1 MKTTGAQA
9 IIKALECENVTRIF
23 GYPGAAICPFY
34 DALLD
39 SDIKHILTRHE
50 QGAAHAASGY
60 ARATGKIGVCVATSG
75 PGATNLITGIATAY
89 MDSIPIVAITGQ
101 VPTNLI
107 GRDVFQE
114 ADITGATA
122 PFCKHNYL
130 VKDVE
135 DLPRVLKE
143 AFHIATSGRP
153 GPVLVDIP
161 IDVQDREFCFKYP
174 TNLDIKGYKPNYK
187 GHPLQIKRIVEA
199 IEKAK
204 RPVICAGGGIISGN
218 ASDELMNLVKRCNIP
233 VVTTLMGIG
242 SIPTDHEMCLGM
254 LGSHG
259 NYPANYAINNTDLLI
274 IMGARVGD
282 RAIASASKIG
292 KKAKIVHIDI
302 DPAEIGKNIGV
313 EIPVVGDVKSILG
326 DLLHAVKKGGTDA
339 WVGEMGRIR
348 KEHTAKTESS
358 RLAKRK
364 GDRYTSIDFS
374 SINDT
379 DIDLS
384 ESSRTG
390 TNIDLGINKNADS
403 AVKPAYL
410 LKMLSDIM
418 NDDDAIITT
427 EVGQNQIWAANN
439 LTIRKPGKFITSGG
453 MGTMGYG
460 LPAAIG
466 AKIGSPNKRVI
477 NISGDGSFQMSLQEL
492 GTIKQ
497 NKLGIKIIILNNS
510 RLGMVRELQKMK
522 YCSRYSQVNLEDNPD
537 FVKLAAAYEIKGER
551 ITKNSEVEGALKRL
565 LSDDNAYMLDCAID
579 PEEPTL

>member
-1 MKTTGAQA
+1 MKVTGAQA
-9 IIKALECENVTRIF
+9 IIKALEIENVTHIF

-34 DALLD
+34 NALLD
-39 SDIKHILTRHE
+39 SNIKHILTRHE
-50 QGAAHAASGY
+50 QGAAHAANGY
-60 ARATGKIGVCVATSG
+60 ARVTGKTGVCVATSG

-130 VKDVE
+130 VKNVE
-135 DLPRVLKE
+135 DLPRILKE
-143 AFHIATSGRP
+143 AFHIASSGRP
-153 GPVLVDIP
+153 GPVLIDVP
-161 IDVQDREFCFKYP
+161 IDVQNSELHFKYP
-174 TNLDIKGYKPNYK
+174 EEIDIRGYKPTYK
-187 GHPLQIKRIVEA
+187 GHPLQIKRIAEA

-204 RPVICAGGGIISGN
+204 FPVICAGGGIISGK
-218 ASDELMNLVKRCNIP
+218 ARDELMELVIKCNIP

-259 NYPANYAINNTDLLI
+259 SYFANYAIHNADLII

-282 RAIASASKIG
+282 RAMASANKIAE
-292 KKAKIVHIDI
+292 KASIIHIDI
-302 DPAEIGKNIGV
+302 DPAEIGKNIDV
-313 EIPVVGDVKSILG
+313 EIPVVGDVKSILQ
-326 DLLHAVKKGGTDA
+326 DLLQVVKKGDTDE
-339 WVGEMGRIR
+339 WLEKIR
-348 KEHTAKTESS
+348 KVRQEHTAK
-358 RLAKRK
+358 RK
-364 GDRYTSIDFS
+364 GTDE
-374 SINDT
+374 
-379 DIDLS
+379 DIDQD
-384 ESSRTG
+384 G
-390 TNIDLGINKNADS
+390 
-403 AVKPAYL
+403 AVKPKFL
-410 LKMLSDIM
+410 LKMLSKM
-418 NDDDAIITT
+418 MEDDDAVITT

-460 LPAAIG
+460 LPAAVG
-466 AKIGSPNKRVI
+466 AKVGCPNTRVI
-477 NISGDGSFQMSLQEL
+477 TISGDGSFQMSLQEL

-497 NKLGIKIIILNNS
+497 HKLGIKIVILNNS

-522 YCSRYSQVNLEDNPD
+522 YCSRYSHVSLEDNPD
-537 FVKLAAAYEIKGER
+537 FVKLAYAYGINGER
-551 ITKNSEVEGALKRL
+551 ITKNFEVEDALKRM
-565 LSDDNAYMLDCAID
+565 LSDDKAYLLDCVVD